1 MHRINVRP
9 IREVH
14 RETIDHLR
22 NAFPTV
28 VRGLPCQLCRSRAGR
43 HLGHDRVVASARR
56 SPRNRRCARRLGP
69 SETRRSR
76 PSPRL
81 SECRIAGRDCTDI
94 AFECER
100 HQQACQPPVPPCDAG
115 APSRCPEADACNER
129 LTACRI
135 RGGDCTDIAFE
146 CERHQQACQPPVPPP
161 RCPEAEAC
169 YERLSACRVRGG
181 DCTDI
186 AFECERHQQACQP
199 PPDPA
204 VNCREAIVSCSER
217 YYHCTTVPGLDC
229 DEVRKFCSDLAERCQ
244 Q

>member
-1 MHRINVRP
+1 VKSSI
-9 IREVH
+9 IFA
-14 RETIDHLR
+14 TL
-22 NAFPTV
+22 FPLLSAGCFASSADPAPDGTSDTTES
-28 VRGLPCQLCRSRAGR
+28 SRARDDRRGTGDPHGDWGR
-43 HLGHDRVVASARR
+43 
-56 SPRNRRCARRLGP
+56 PRPDDPG
-69 SETRRSR
+69 R
-76 PSPRL
+76 PRPCPEADLCYERL
-81 SECRIAGRDCTDI
+81 SECRIAGGDCTDI

-169 YERLSACRVRGG
+169 YERLTACRIRGG

-229 DEVRKFCSDLAERCQ
+229 DDVRKFCSDLAQRCQ